1 MHQIQD
7 VVKQSVM
14 KKRKL
19 NFVDRYH
26 TLWIFLAMGIG
37 VALGNIFPQIDQFIN
52 RFSIGT
58 TNIFLAIGLIVMMIP
73 PLVKVDFKKIPVV
86 FQNRKLLR
94 LSLFIT
100 WIVGPFLMFVLAT
113 TFLSNEPEYLTGL
126 IIIGLAPC
134 IAMVIVW
141 NELAGGSRELAA
153 GLVGINS
160 LLQVFFFSAY
170 AYFYLEV
177 MLPFFGFEAIQ
188 IDLSFWEV
196 AKTVG
201 IYLGLPFG
209 IAVILRYWIT
219 KKKGETFLNT
229 KFIPR
234 ISPFTLYALLFT
246 IVIMFSLKGQLIAQL
261 PLDVLKVALPL
272 VIFFVLMFLL
282 MFVVAKWSGASYP
295 ETATVA
301 FTASGNNFELAIA
314 VAIGVFGLN
323 SGQAFAGVIGP
334 LVEVPA
340 LILLVK
346 ASLYLK
352 KFF

>member
-1 MHQIQD
+1 
-7 VVKQSVM
+7 M
-14 KKRKL
+14 KNKRL
-19 NFVDRYH
+19 NFVDRYL

-37 VALGNIFPQIDQFIN
+37 VAIGNIFPSIDSSIN
-52 RFSIGT
+52 QFSIGT
-58 TNIFLAIGLIVMMIP
+58 THIPLAIGLIIMMIP
-73 PLVKVDFKKIPVV
+73 PLVKVDFKKIPIV
-86 FQNRKLLR
+86 FQNRKLLSI
-94 LSLFIT
+94 SLLIT
-100 WIVGPFLMFVLAT
+100 WIVGPFLMFLLAT
-113 TFLSNEPEYLTGL
+113 TFLKNDPEYLTGL

-141 NELAGGSRELAA
+141 NELAGGNRELAA

-170 AYFYLEV
+170 AYFYMEI
-177 MLPFFGFEAIQ
+177 MLPLFGFDSIQ

-209 IAVILRYWIT
+209 IAVILRFWVST
-219 KKKGETFLNT
+219 NKGETYLNT

-246 IVIMFSLKGQLIAQL
+246 IIVMFSLKGQLIAEL
-261 PLDVLKVALPL
+261 PFDVLKVALPL
-272 VIFFVLMFLL
+272 VIFFLAMFFLMF
-282 MFVVAKWSGASYP
+282 FVAKWTGATYA

-346 ASLYLK
+346 ASLYFK
-352 KFF
+352 KYFR

>member
-1 MHQIQD
+1 
-7 VVKQSVM
+7 M
-14 KKRKL
+14 KNKRL
-19 NFVDRYH
+19 NFVDRYL

-37 VALGNIFPQIDQFIN
+37 VAIGNIFPSIDQVIN
-52 RFSIGT
+52 RYSVGT
-58 TNIFLAIGLIVMMIP
+58 TNIPLALGLIIMMIP

-94 LSLFIT
+94 LSLLIT
-100 WIVGPFLMFVLAT
+100 WIVGPFLMFILAT

-177 MLPFFGFEAIQ
+177 MLPFFGFAAIQ

-201 IYLGLPFG
+201 IYLGLPFV
-209 IAVILRYWIT
+209 IALCLRFWT
-219 KKKGETFLNT
+219 LRSKGEVYLNT
-229 KFIPR
+229 KLIAK

-246 IVIMFSLKGQLIAQL
+246 IVVMFSLKGQLIAEL
-261 PLDVLKVALPL
+261 PLDVLKIALPL
-272 VIFFVLMFLL
+272 VIFFIVMFFLMFL
-282 MFVVAKWSGASYP
+282 VAKWSGASYP

-352 KFF
+352 KYF

>member
-1 MHQIQD
+1 
-7 VVKQSVM
+7 M
-14 KKRKL
+14 KNKRL
-19 NFVDRYH
+19 NFVDRYL
-26 TLWIFLAMGIG
+26 TLWIFLAMGLG
-37 VALGNIFPQIDQFIN
+37 VILGNLFPQVDQWIEK
-52 RFSIGT
+52 FSVGT
-58 TNIFLAIGLIVMMIP
+58 TNLFLAVGLIIMMIP
-73 PLVKVDFKKIPVV
+73 PLVKVDFQKIPIV
-86 FQNRKLLR
+86 FQNKKLLA
-94 LSLFIT
+94 LSFLIT
-100 WIVGPFLMFVLAT
+100 WIVGPFLMFILAT
-113 TFLSNEPEYLTGL
+113 TFLKSQPEYLTGL

-141 NELAGGSRELAA
+141 NELAGGNRELAA

-177 MLPFFGFEAIQ
+177 MLPLFGFDSIQ
-188 IDLSFWEV
+188 IDLGFWEV

-201 IYLGLPFG
+201 IYLGFPFLV
-209 IAVILRYWIT
+209 ALALRHWIRT
-219 KKKGETFLNT
+219 HKGDTYLNT
-229 KFIPR
+229 KLIPR

-246 IVIMFSLKGQLIAQL
+246 IVVMFSLKGKLIAQL

-272 VIFFVLMFLL
+272 VCFFLVMFFLMF
-282 MFVVAKWSGASYP
+282 FIAKWSGASYDQ
-295 ETATVA
+295 TATVA
-301 FTASGNNFELAIA
+301 FTAAGNNFELAIA

-346 ASLYLK
+346 ASGYLK